1 MEKSKSGKEA
11 VKSFQSK
18 GGEEKIVKLF
28 FNGEKRYPFSHPST
42 LMSLSEGREKR
53 RKTRECILRCP
64 PRPSRDPSNVSD
76 RLSFFFFS
84 SFFFL
89 LPLHAEILG
98 VVGGQLSPLSFNASP
113 KIRRVFP
120 RRFFKISRD
129 RGLLRFIN
137 QCLEID
143 FLFRKV
149 YESFSKKIGGLKIR
163 AWKKKCPSVSFLRR

>member
-1 MEKSKSGKEA
+1 MEKWKSGREA

-76 RLSFFFFS
+76 RLSFFSPPPSS
-84 SFFFL
+84 SFFPSTPKSLESSGASCRPSPSTPRPRLGEFFL
-89 LPLHAEILG
+89 
-98 VVGGQLSPLSFNASP
+98 
-113 KIRRVFP
+113 
-120 RRFFKISRD
+120 D
-129 RGLLRFIN
+129 
-137 QCLEID
+137 D
-143 FLFRKV
+143 
-149 YESFSKKIGGLKIR
+149 FSKSHETEAYYDLLINV
-163 AWKKKCPSVSFLRR
+163 WKSTFFFDKCTKAFRRRLAV